1 MRTELW
7 LERWACRCRA
17 GPEMLILHMTR
28 EISAE
33 KIYPQCTQI
42 NDGYSAAQALAANIF
57 DWGAKATVQLYH
69 NGTIL
74 EIYRCG
80 IFSAIGFD
88 SFKAEGGTMP
98 EIFRCGVICLCGA
111 WPAQRSITEDA
122 DMLGLMWPG

>member
-1 MRTELW
+1 MRTELS

-33 KIYPQCTQI
+33 KIYPQCTAI

-88 SFKAEGGTMP
+88 SLKAEVAVAALCRRSSGAASFAYAVHGLRSDRAQKTQ
-98 EIFRCGVICLCGA
+98 ICLA
-111 WPAQRSITEDA
+111 
-122 DMLGLMWPG
+122 